1 MLTQEQKQLI
11 RDLNSYNYLHVKLA
25 DMTEQYD
32 KTLKHIKE
40 EITNVESLLN
50 EFHTPPIRY
59 DEITIKSVPTTKNT
73 RVIELITEKDIL
85 VKKLKDIEDKQI
97 REVHKIAQRIED
109 VDIMLHKLNNWEK
122 LFITKMY
129 IESQCIDYMLDNY
142 KYKSKTSIYNTASK
156 ILDKMLK

>member
-109 VDIMLHKLNNWEK
+109 VDLMLHKLNNWEK

-142 KYKSKTSIYNTASK
+142 KYKSKTSIYNTSSK